1 MSHVERAP
9 PCLYSAQLHP
19 HFGSR
24 VCPFYAVPVAK
35 ANLSH
40 SPDSPAR
47 QTMIGQS
54 KYRIIGLIGQGQFGR
69 VFFAS
74 NRHTG
79 DLVALKELSHQRS
92 PTHKFLRELLS
103 LITLQHPNIVTCSAL
118 EHTATGRYLVMD
130 YCDGGTLRNLLEQ
143 DSCLRLCEGLQLILG
158 ILAGLEEAHRQGIVH
173 CDIKPENILL
183 TLHPSGWTPRLSD
196 FGISLRLTPP
206 AGKTRAQSQPS
217 AEATIGS
224 PAYMAPERFYGLYSA
239 SSDLY
244 AVGIILLEMLTGE
257 RPFTGIPG
265 KLMWAHMNQR
275 LQLPDAI
282 PQPLRAIVQKS
293 LEKLPARRFA
303 SAADMAT
310 ALQQAIDDSEVRQL
324 SDLRIPLQRAAKQ
337 VPLPPLSRVFK
348 QVLSAPL
355 TFLQLCGNKLYAAVG
370 AQVRVWRESRQPE
383 MNVSLPAL
391 CQLLLPLPQG
401 CLASAGGQIY
411 WLGAG
416 SGEVQRLL
424 DVGDEASHFP
434 GKMAV
439 DSQSRWLAVASAGS
453 LGIYSL
459 PALLGGA
466 PLLPVR
472 NIPLSEETP
481 PELIFLDRR
490 HLLAVWQDAAKPLTR
505 FRVYTRRGT
514 RAGELS
520 VPVAFRSD
528 FSGRYLVP
536 AGEPFTLFGIEEGSN
551 FSARGAAAL
560 RIQLRPLLVTRIPL
574 DIVPVCWGA
583 VSGGYVLASGSG
595 QIVFLDALGRRAGT
609 LKGPPAPVAIAGW
622 GANGLAIATRAG
634 ERDCLY
640 FLSLDKGATDSQ
652 PLA

>member
-1 MSHVERAP
+1 M
-9 PCLYSAQLHP
+9 
-19 HFGSR
+19 
-24 VCPFYAVPVAK
+24 AK

-79 DLVALKELSHQRS
+79 ELVALKELSHERS

-103 LITLQHPNIVTCSAL
+103 LMTLQHPNIVTGSAL

-143 DSCLRLCEGLQLILG
+143 DSSLRLCEGLQLILG
-158 ILAGLEEAHRQGIVH
+158 ILAGLDEAHRQGIVH

-183 TLHPSGWTPRLSD
+183 TLHPAGWTPRLSD
-196 FGISLRLTPP
+196 FGVALRLTPP
-206 AGKTRAQSQPS
+206 AGKTRAQSEPS
-217 AEATIGS
+217 ADATVGS

-244 AVGIILLEMLTGE
+244 AVGIILWEMLTGE
-257 RPFTGIPG
+257 RPFTGVPG

-282 PQPLRAIVQKS
+282 PHPLRAIVQKS

-310 ALQQAIDDSEVRQL
+310 ALQQAIDDPEVRAV
-324 SDLRIPLQRAAKQ
+324 SNRRIPLQNAAKPAPGQ
-337 VPLPPLSRVFK
+337 GAAPVRALPGATK
-348 QVLSAPL
+348 KVLPAPL
-355 TFLQLCGNKLYAAVG
+355 TFLQGCGNTLYAALG
-370 AQVRVWRESRQPE
+370 AKVRVWRSSGQPP
-383 MNVSLPAL
+383 VSAALPARAEG
-391 CQLLLPLPQG
+391 LLPLPQG

-416 SGEVQRLL
+416 ETARSSLL
-424 DVGDEASHFP
+424 QLGDKASDFP
-434 GKMAV
+434 CQMAA
-439 DSQSRWLAVASAGS
+439 DSESRWLAVASAGS

-466 PLLPVR
+466 PRLPVR
-472 NIPLSEETP
+472 TIPLSEDTP

-505 FRVYTRRGT
+505 FRIYTRRGT

-528 FSGRYLVP
+528 FCGRYLVP
-536 AGEPFTLFGIEEGSN
+536 AGEPFTLFGIEDGSN

-574 DIVPVCWGA
+574 DIVPVCWA
-583 VSGGYVLASGSG
+583 VIPGGCVLASDSG
-595 QIVFLDALGRRAGT
+595 KIVFLDDLGRRAGT

-622 GANGLAIATRAG
+622 GGNGLAIATRAG
-634 ERDCLY
+634 KRDSLY
-640 FLSLDKGATDSQ
+640 FLSIDKGATDSH
-652 PLA
+652 PRA